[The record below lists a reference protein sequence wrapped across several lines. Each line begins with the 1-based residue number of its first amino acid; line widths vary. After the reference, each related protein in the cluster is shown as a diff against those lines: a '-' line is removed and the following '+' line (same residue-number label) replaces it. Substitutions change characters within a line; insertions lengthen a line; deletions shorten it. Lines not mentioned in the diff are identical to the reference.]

1 MKSGT
6 PLDYAELHLSPKR
19 SRCKLFVSSNGN
31 IEELAT
37 GLVEPFVAHL
47 KVAEEQVASDAQSI
61 KLEVG
66 RRKNSETWFTKGT
79 LERFVRFVSTPEV
92 LELVNTLDD
101 EMSKLEAAQ
110 RMYSQGA
117 GDQLSGGGGTGVT
130 AAADATKKEL
140 LRAIDIRLDA
150 VRQDLSS
157 ARAHATAA
165 GFNVKTVSELQMF
178 AEWFGA
184 RCLNESCS
192 RFILLSERRS
202 QIINPWKSGSDDRA
216 VRSSFGSDM
225 SISDEPASSPPTGH
239 IQQREGSFPLRRSFS
254 RESGVE
260 ANCAN
265 KKDDTGTDNKEES
278 STSGQVVS
286 IQSARRLSV
295 QDRISLFENKQKENS
310 GSGGKPVAAKS
321 VELRR
326 LSSDVGLST
335 PPAPV
340 VEKAVLR
347 RWSGSGDM
355 ITDLSSQKK
364 DTESPLCT
372 KSEEKKDLPLN
383 DTGSAVNSRTKI
395 ATGLGPC
402 SISESGL
409 KDSSFYQ
416 SEDTVDSSNS
426 SPNLGSGES
435 DGWKH
440 GKTQSRSFIGR
451 PKDQEN
457 SEEKFRCS
465 PGGKSEEVIGFREQ
479 VKLKGSQSGEE
490 LDGVIGEVV
499 SQRHVS
505 GVNNQGASRTQ
516 IWSVGSKGGG
526 QVEIPNQ
533 GEDFESR
540 NHSATR
546 SLLQAPHKTLTDSG
560 RIESGAGSKIR
571 EAFAAHYKGIEGESM
586 GGRREIEKKELASS
600 KKVSGSSVSRVGDSG
615 AQGMK
620 FHRQVTAPEQIKK
633 TDSLR
638 EMSSGY
644 GNSRT
649 PLSGKL
655 MTQAQED
662 FNSFVTPPPDQVQQ
676 VRQSKG
682 SQELK
687 DLKMKATEL
696 EKLFAEHKLRGTGDE
711 LSTSLRG
718 KSADTQGESAASLSC
733 PTPIADIALSQL
745 SDSYPS
751 TESARS
757 SKNKTEFSAAPLV
770 GTVDT
775 QNYIDGLNKNFTEL
789 SVSEVSHGK
798 FYDRYTQKRD
808 AKLRDEWCSNGVE
821 KEAKLK
827 AMKDSLEQS
836 RAEMKAKLSESA
848 HRHDSVSSAR
858 RRAERLRSFNTRSIT
873 RDQQH
878 LDFGNSEGEENALE
892 FLEQKRVRDDRV
904 SDATSFKDGGSR
916 SVQEK
921 NLLPT
926 KSLSYSPPSHS
937 AAPAPRSSTKVSG
950 INTGR
955 RRMQP
960 ENALVQSPPN
970 FSDLRKENT
979 KPSGGTSKMIRPQE
993 RNSSLSKNTSE
1004 EALIIEEK
1012 SLQSH
1017 LQRKSYA
1024 NPRDFRDMSP
1034 LDSDGVVLAPLKFD
1048 KEVLSNVQTRPF
1060 LKKGSRTGFASRASI
1075 LKKKPSILSKPI
1087 IDEENDDLTSGQ
1099 DNFVNMV
1106 KDKGGEG
1113 FETMN
1118 LEGNSNLDNGEERMS
1133 LESERL
1139 FNSGSETGDCMR
1151 SISQVEQAL
1160 GAELP
1165 PIMPSSFHPVK
1176 SIQDWPGESPMSWN
1190 SSTQN
1195 PFSYSN
1201 AMSDVDASMNSPIG
1215 SPASWNS
1222 HSLSQVDTDAAP
1234 MRKKWGTSQKP
1245 TLVAHSSNNSPR
1257 KDMTRGFKRLLK
1269 FGWKN
1274 RGSESLVDWI
1284 SVTTSEGDNDTEDGR
1299 DPANWP
1305 SEDLRKSRMRFSQ
1318 AQPSDDSFNESEF
1331 SNEWVQSSHNSIP
1344 APPTNFKLEDQ
1355 MSGSSNKAPRS
1366 FFSLPPFRN
1375 KGSDTKPR

>member
-1 MKSGT
+1 MKSDV

-19 SRCKLFVSSNGN
+19 SRCKLFVSSDGN

-47 KVAEEQVASDAQSI
+47 KVAEEQVASNAQSF

-66 RRKNSETWFTKGT
+66 RHKNSETWFTKGT
-79 LERFVRFVSTPEV
+79 LQRFVRFVSTPEV

-117 GDQLSGGGGTGVT
+117 GDQLS
-130 AAADATKKEL
+130 
-140 LRAIDIRLDA
+140 

-157 ARAHATAA
+157 ALARATAA

-184 RCLNESCS
+184 RRLNECCS
-192 RFILLSERRS
+192 KFILLSERRS

-216 VRSSFGSDM
+216 VRSSFGLDM

-260 ANCAN
+260 ADCAN
-265 KKDDTGTDNKEES
+265 KQDDTGTDNKEES
-278 STSGQVVS
+278 STSGQIAS

-295 QDRISLFENKQKENS
+295 QDRISLFENKQKENY

-326 LSSDVGLST
+326 LSPDVGLST
-335 PPAPV
+335 PLAPV

-347 RWSGSGDM
+347 RWSGAGDM
-355 ITDLSSQKK
+355 ITGSSSQKK

-383 DTGSAVNSRTKI
+383 DTGSAVNSKTKI

-402 SISESGL
+402 PISESGL

-416 SEDTVDSSNS
+416 SEDTVDSSKSN
-426 SPNLGSGES
+426 PNLGSGER
-435 DGWKH
+435 DGWKDQKH
-440 GKTQSRSFIGR
+440 EKTQSRSFIGT

-465 PGGKSEEVIGFREQ
+465 PGSKSEEVIGFRDQ
-479 VKLKGSQSGEE
+479 VKLKCSQSGKE
-490 LDGVIGEVV
+490 LDGLIGEVV

-516 IWSVGSKGGG
+516 IRSVGSKGGG

-540 NHSATR
+540 NQSASQ
-546 SLLQAPHKTLTDSG
+546 SLLQAPNKTLTDSG
-560 RIESGAGSKIR
+560 RIEGGGASKIR
-571 EAFAAHYKGIEGESM
+571 EAFAARYKGIEGESM

-620 FHRQVTAPEQIKK
+620 FQRQVSAPEQIKK
-633 TDSLR
+633 TDALR

-649 PLSGKL
+649 PFSGKL

-682 SQELK
+682 SKELK

-696 EKLFAEHKLRGTGDE
+696 EKLFSEHKLRGTGDE
-711 LSTSLRG
+711 SSASLRG
-718 KSADTQGESAASLSC
+718 KSADTQGVL
-733 PTPIADIALSQL
+733 
-745 SDSYPS
+745 
-751 TESARS
+751 
-757 SKNKTEFSAAPLV
+757 KTRPEFGAAPLV
-770 GTVDT
+770 ETVDT

-789 SVSEVSHGK
+789 GVSEGSRGK

-808 AKLRDEWCSNGVE
+808 AKLRDEWCSNRVE

-873 RDQQH
+873 RDQPH

-892 FLEQKRVRDDRV
+892 FLEQKHVRDDMV
-904 SDATSFKDGGSR
+904 SDATFYKDGGSR

-937 AAPAPRSSTKVSG
+937 AAPAPRPATKVSG

-955 RRMQP
+955 RRIQP
-960 ENALVQSPPN
+960 ENALVQSAPN

-979 KPSGGTSKMIRPQE
+979 KPSSGTSKMIRPQE
-993 RNSSLSKNTSE
+993 RNSARSKNTSE
-1004 EALIIEEK
+1004 EALIIKEK

-1017 LQRKSYA
+1017 LQRKSSA
-1024 NPRDFRDMSP
+1024 NPRDFRDTSP

-1048 KEVLSNVQTRPF
+1048 MEVLSNVQIRPF
-1060 LKKGSRTGFASRASI
+1060 LKKGNRTGFAARASI
-1075 LKKKPSILSKPI
+1075 LKQKPSISSKPI

-1139 FNSGSETGDCMR
+1139 FNSGSETDDCMR

-1190 SSTQN
+1190 SHTQN
-1195 PFSYSN
+1195 PFSYSKE
-1201 AMSDVDASMNSPIG
+1201 MSDVDASMNSPIG

-1274 RGSESLVDWI
+1274 HGSESLVDWI

-1331 SNEWVQSSHNSIP
+1331 SNEWVQSSHNSVP
-1344 APPTNFKLEDQ
+1344 APPTNFKLEDHI
-1355 MSGSSNKAPRS
+1355 SGSSNKAPRS
-1366 FFSLPPFRN
+1366 FFSLSPFRN